1 MTDTLLR
8 AEQNGVTTFTLNRP
22 ATRNALNAALM
33 HALREGVE
41 ACAHDGTRVIVIAG
55 AGGAFSSG
63 ADIVAALGSNP
74 SADAA
79 YALLTEVYGPTLLA
93 IRNSPLPVLAAV
105 DGVAAGL
112 GCDLALAC
120 DLRLLSERG
129 AFAELFIR
137 VGLVPDGG
145 GTYHLPR
152 LIGVGRALELMWT
165 GRTVQADE
173 AVAIGLANVRFLTE
187 TFADDVQSYVA
198 KIAAQAPHA
207 ITRGKQ
213 AVYAALDGSFEDA
226 LRREAEHQ
234 RAIFN
239 SPNGWEGFRAFAE
252 KRPPRWE

>member
-8 AEQNGVTTFTLNRP
+8 AEQDRVTTFTLNRP
-22 ATRNALNAALM
+22 ATRNALNADVM

-41 ACAHDGTRVIVIAG
+41 ACASDGTRVIVITG

-63 ADIVAALGSNP
+63 ADIAAALGSNP

-120 DLRLLSERG
+120 DLRLVSERG

-165 GRTVQADE
+165 GRTVSADE
-173 AVAIGLANVRFLTE
+173 AVAIGLANTRFSAE
-187 TFADDVQSYVA
+187 TFAQDVQGYAA
-198 KIAAQAPHA
+198 KIAGQAPHA
-207 ITRGKQ
+207 VTRGKH
-213 AVYAALDGSFEDA
+213 AVYAALDGTFAQA
-226 LRREAEHQ
+226 LRREAELQ
-234 RAIFN
+234 REIFN
-239 SPNGWEGFRAFAE
+239 SPNGWEGFRAFVE
-252 KRPPRWE
+252 KRPPSWK